1 MTAVAYIFS
10 IMAPVLTGLFIWVGW
25 SWRLA
30 VLAGAA
36 AGVVIVLSGIR
47 RPIPDSLETREAA
60 SVPLSLAFWCF
71 WSVLGLSVAV
81 EFSILLWAPVYLER
95 IGGLSPSS
103 AAFAAAA
110 FFAGMLI
117 GRLAGGPLFDRVAT
131 QRLFVGSVA
140 ITLIGFAGYWGAA
153 GPVVSIAGLFVT
165 GLGIAL
171 LFPLALSFAI
181 GAAGAAADRAS
192 ARAMLAPGLA
202 ILLSPPLLGSI
213 ADEAGLAIAQLM
225 TPVFMVTALL
235 AFFAGEYARRRQPV
249 A

>member
-1 MTAVAYIFS
+1 
-10 IMAPVLTGLFIWVGW
+10 
-25 SWRLA
+25 
-30 VLAGAA
+30 
-36 AGVVIVLSGIR
+36 
-47 RPIPDSLETREAA
+47 
-60 SVPLSLAFWCF
+60 
-71 WSVLGLSVAV
+71 
-81 EFSILLWAPVYLER
+81 VYLER

-140 ITLIGFAGYWGAA
+140 ITLIGVAGYWGAA

-192 ARAMLAPGLA
+192 ARAMLAPRLA

-213 ADEAGLAIAQLM
+213 GDEAGLAIAQLM